1 MRGLLEPTVRLVNL
15 TRQLDLCI
23 EHTDQPVKCFAETAI
38 LHSKKSYQDT
48 EEYQEVWLPILA
60 MEAAEGA
67 VKEGDPIIVHNV
79 KVAMLH
85 QEGRL
90 HGRFRLGV
98 RFCKTRHIRLVR
110 STKQDEEETQ
120 DFLCIRYKTAKQNH
134 SRDVW
139 VGHAVTQN
147 VCVNNDDEVVV
158 NFRLFHYNI
167 DPPFETMEENN
178 EDGVACTVELL
189 PKMLP
194 DR

>member
-120 DFLCIRYKTAKQNH
+120 DFLCIRYKNAKQNH

-167 DPPFETMEENN
+167 DPPVETMEENN